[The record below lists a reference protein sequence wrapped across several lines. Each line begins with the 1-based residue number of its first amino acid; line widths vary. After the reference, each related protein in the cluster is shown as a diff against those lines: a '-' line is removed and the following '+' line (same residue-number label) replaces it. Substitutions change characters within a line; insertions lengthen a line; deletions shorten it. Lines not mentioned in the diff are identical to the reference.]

1 MKVVDLAEKGK
12 LLVDWAYR
20 NMPVIKLVREEFRI
34 KKPLA
39 SLKIGACLHITAETA
54 NLVITLKEAGANV
67 ILTASNPLSTK
78 PEIVEYLTK
87 YENIEVLS
95 KPGETTQ
102 EYYNNIKKVIESNPN
117 LLIDDG
123 GDLIITTNKEYKT
136 IASKIIGAT
145 EETTTGVIRI
155 NNLYNEGKLYFPVIA
170 VNNAKTKHMFD
181 NRYGTGQSTID
192 GILRATNILIAGKV
206 AVVAGYGWCGKGV
219 ASKLKGLGAR
229 VIVCEVD
236 PIKALEAVM
245 DGFEVKTMDEASKLG
260 DIFITVTGNINVIS
274 SKHINNLKDGAILAN
289 AGHFNVE
296 IDVNYLE
303 SKKISKRLIRDN
315 LEEYI
320 MPDGKHIYLIAEG
333 RLANLVAAEGHPAD
347 VMDMSFANQ
356 ALALEYLANRK
367 NKLEPGVYDV
377 LIEIDRKVAKLKLA
391 SMKISID
398 ELTPEQ
404 QNYLNS
410 WSLGT

>member
-1 MKVVDLAEKGK
+1 MRVVDLAEKGK
-12 LLVDWAYR
+12 MLVDWAYR
-20 NMPVIKLVREEFRI
+20 NMPVIKLIREEFRI

-54 NLVITLKEAGANV
+54 NLVITLKEGGANV

-87 YENIEVLS
+87 YEGIEVLS
-95 KPGETTQ
+95 KPSETTE
-102 EYYNNIKKVIESNPN
+102 EYYSNIRKVIESNPN

-123 GDLIITTNKEYKT
+123 GDLIVTINKEYKT

-219 ASKLKGLGAR
+219 AWRLKGMGAR

-236 PIKALEAVM
+236 PIKALEAAM
-245 DGFEVKTMDEASKLG
+245 DGFEVKTMEEASKIG

-289 AGHFNVE
+289 SGHFNVE
-296 IDVNYLE
+296 IDVSYLE

-315 LEEYI
+315 LQEYV
-320 MPDGKHIYLIAEG
+320 MPDGRHIYLIAEG

-356 ALALEYLANRK
+356 ALALEYLATRK
-367 NKLEPGVYDV
+367 NKLQPGVYDV
-377 LIEIDRKVAKLKLA
+377 LIEIDKKVAKLKLA
-391 SMKISID
+391 SMKITID

-404 QNYLNS
+404 INYINS

>member
-320 MPDGKHIYLIAEG
+320 MPDGKHIYLIADG

>member
-1 MKVVDLAEKGK
+1 MRVVDLAERGK
-12 LLVDWAYR
+12 MLVDWAYR
-20 NMPVIKLVREEFRI
+20 NMPVIKLIREEFRV
-34 KKPLA
+34 KKSLA

-54 NLVITLKEAGANV
+54 NLVITLKEGGANV

-78 PEIVEYLTK
+78 LEIVEYLTK
-87 YENIEVLS
+87 YEGIEVLS
-95 KPGETTQ
+95 KPSETPE
-102 EYYNNIKKVIESNPN
+102 EYYSNIRKVIESNPN

-123 GDLIITTNKEYKT
+123 GDLIVTINKEYKT

-219 ASKLKGLGAR
+219 AWRLKGMGAR

-236 PIKALEAVM
+236 PIKALEAAM
-245 DGFEVKTMDEASKLG
+245 DGFEVKTMEEASKIG

-289 AGHFNVE
+289 SGHFNVE
-296 IDVNYLE
+296 IDVSYLE

-315 LEEYI
+315 LQEYI
-320 MPDGKHIYLIAEG
+320 MPDGRHIYLIAEG

-356 ALALEYLANRK
+356 ALALEYLATRK
-367 NKLEPGVYDV
+367 NKLQPGVYDV
-377 LIEIDRKVAKLKLA
+377 LIEIDKKVAKLKLA
-391 SMKISID
+391 SMKITID

-404 QNYLNS
+404 INYINS

>member
-123 GDLIITTNKEYKT
+123 GDLIKTTNKEYKT

>member
-1 MKVVDLAEKGK
+1 MRIVDLAERGK
-12 LLVDWAYR
+12 MLVDWAYR
-20 NMPVIKLVREEFRI
+20 NMPVIKLIREEFRV

-39 SLKIGACLHITAETA
+39 SLRIGACLHITAETA
-54 NLVITLKEAGANV
+54 NLVITLKEGGANV

-78 PEIVEYLTK
+78 LEIVEYLTK
-87 YENIEVLS
+87 YEGIEVLS
-95 KPGETTQ
+95 KPSETHE
-102 EYYNNIKKVIESNPN
+102 EYYSNIKKVIESSPN

-123 GDLIITTNKEYKT
+123 GDLIVTINKEYKT

-219 ASKLKGLGAR
+219 AWRLKGMGAR

-236 PIKALEAVM
+236 PIKALEAAM
-245 DGFEVKTMDEASKLG
+245 DGFEVKTMEEASKIG

-289 AGHFNVE
+289 SGHFNVE
-296 IDVNYLE
+296 IDVSYLE

-315 LEEYI
+315 LQEYI
-320 MPDGKHIYLIAEG
+320 MPDARHIYLIAEG

-356 ALALEYLANRK
+356 ALALEYLATKK
-367 NKLEPGVYDV
+367 NKLQPGVYDV
-377 LIEIDRKVAKLKLA
+377 LIEIDKKVAKLKLA
-391 SMKISID
+391 SMKITID

-404 QNYLNS
+404 INYINS

>member
-20 NMPVIKLVREEFRI
+20 NMPVIKLIREEFRI

-39 SLKIGACLHITAETA
+39 SLKIGACLHVTPETA
-54 NLVITLKEAGANV
+54 NLVITLKEGGATV

-78 PEIVEYLTK
+78 PEVVEYLTK

-95 KPGETTQ
+95 KPGETNQ

-123 GDLIITTNKEYKT
+123 GDLIVTINKEYKT

-155 NNLYNEGKLYFPVIA
+155 SNLYNEGKLYFPVIA

-181 NRYGTGQSTID
+181 NRYGTGQSTVD

-245 DGFEVKTMDEASKLG
+245 DGFEVKTMDEASKIG

-296 IDVNYLE
+296 IDVAYLE

-367 NKLEPGVYDV
+367 NKLQPGVYDV
-377 LIEIDRKVAKLKLA
+377 LIEIDKKVAKLKLA

-398 ELTPEQ
+398 ELTQEQ

>member
-1 MKVVDLAEKGK
+1 MRVVDLAERGK
-12 LLVDWAYR
+12 MLVDWAYR
-20 NMPVIKLVREEFRI
+20 NMPVIKLIREEFRV

-39 SLKIGACLHITAETA
+39 SLNIGACLHITAETA
-54 NLVITLKEAGANV
+54 NLVITLKEGGANV

-78 PEIVEYLTK
+78 LEIVEYLTK
-87 YENIEVLS
+87 YEGIEVLS
-95 KPGETTQ
+95 KPSETPE
-102 EYYNNIKKVIESNPN
+102 EYYSNIRKVIESNPN

-123 GDLIITTNKEYKT
+123 GDLIVTINKEYKT

-192 GILRATNILIAGKV
+192 GILRATNILISGKV

-219 ASKLKGLGAR
+219 AWRLKGMGAR

-236 PIKALEAVM
+236 PIKALEAAM
-245 DGFEVKTMDEASKLG
+245 DGFEVKTMEEASKIG

-289 AGHFNVE
+289 SGHFNVE
-296 IDVNYLE
+296 IDVSYLE

-315 LEEYI
+315 LQEYI
-320 MPDGKHIYLIAEG
+320 MPDGRHIYLIAEG

-356 ALALEYLANRK
+356 ALALEYLATRK
-367 NKLEPGVYDV
+367 NKLQPGVYDV
-377 LIEIDRKVAKLKLA
+377 LIEIDKKVAKLKLA
-391 SMKISID
+391 SMKITID

-404 QNYLNS
+404 INYINS

>member
-20 NMPVIKLVREEFRI
+20 NMPVIKLIREEFRI

-95 KPGETTQ
+95 KPGETNQ

-123 GDLIITTNKEYKT
+123 GDLIVTINKEYKT
-136 IASKIIGAT
+136 IASKVIGAT

-155 NNLYNEGKLYFPVIA
+155 TNLYNEGKLYFPVIA

-206 AVVAGYGWCGKGV
+206 AVVIGYGWCGKGV

-260 DIFITVTGNINVIS
+260 DIFITVSGNINVVS

-289 AGHFNVE
+289 SGHFNVE

-320 MPDGKHIYLIAEG
+320 MPDGRHIYLIAEG

-356 ALALEYLANRK
+356 ALSLEYLANRK
-367 NKLEPGVYDV
+367 NKLQPGVYDV
-377 LIEIDRKVAKLKLA
+377 LIEIDKKVAKLKLA

>member
-20 NMPVIKLVREEFRI
+20 NMPVIKLIREEFRI

-39 SLKIGACLHITAETA
+39 SLKIGACLHVTPETA
-54 NLVITLKEAGANV
+54 NLVITLKEGGATV

-78 PEIVEYLTK
+78 PEVVEYLTK

-95 KPGETTQ
+95 KPGETNQ

-123 GDLIITTNKEYKT
+123 GDLIVTINKEYKT

-155 NNLYNEGKLYFPVIA
+155 SNLYNEGKLYFPVIA

-181 NRYGTGQSTID
+181 NRYGTGQSTVD

-245 DGFEVKTMDEASKLG
+245 DGFEVKTMDEASKIG

-296 IDVNYLE
+296 IDVAYLE
-303 SKKISKRLIRDN
+303 SKRISKRLIRDN

-367 NKLEPGVYDV
+367 NKLQPGVYDV
-377 LIEIDRKVAKLKLA
+377 LIEIDKKVAKLKLA

-398 ELTPEQ
+398 ELTQEQ

>member
-1 MKVVDLAEKGK
+1 MRVVDLAERGK
-12 LLVDWAYR
+12 MLVDWAYR
-20 NMPVIKLVREEFRI
+20 NMPVIKLIREEFRV

-54 NLVITLKEAGANV
+54 NLVITLKEGGANV
-67 ILTASNPLSTK
+67 VLTASNPLSTK
-78 PEIVEYLTK
+78 SEIVEYLTK
-87 YENIEVLS
+87 YEGIEVFS
-95 KPGETTQ
+95 KPSETTE
-102 EYYNNIKKVIESNPN
+102 EYYSNIRKVIESNPN

-123 GDLIITTNKEYKT
+123 GDLIVTINKEYKT

-219 ASKLKGLGAR
+219 AWRLKGMGAR

-245 DGFEVKTMDEASKLG
+245 DGFEVKTMEEASKIG

-289 AGHFNVE
+289 SGHFNVE
-296 IDVNYLE
+296 IDVSYLE

-320 MPDGKHIYLIAEG
+320 MPDGRHIYLIAEG

-356 ALALEYLANRK
+356 ALALEYLATKK
-367 NKLEPGVYDV
+367 NKLQPGVYDV
-377 LIEIDRKVAKLKLA
+377 LIEIDKKVAKLKLA
-391 SMKISID
+391 SMKITID

-404 QNYLNS
+404 INYINS

>member
-1 MKVVDLAEKGK
+1 MRVVDLAERGK
-12 LLVDWAYR
+12 MLVDWAYR
-20 NMPVIKLVREEFRI
+20 NMPVIKLIREEFRV
-34 KKPLA
+34 KKTLA

-54 NLVITLKEAGANV
+54 NLVITLKEGGANV

-87 YENIEVLS
+87 YEGIEVLS
-95 KPGETTQ
+95 KLSETPE
-102 EYYNNIKKVIESNPN
+102 EYYSNIKKVIESNPN

-123 GDLIITTNKEYKT
+123 GDLIVTINKEYKT

-206 AVVAGYGWCGKGV
+206 VVVAGYGWCGKGV
-219 ASKLKGLGAR
+219 AWRLKGMGAR

-236 PIKALEAVM
+236 PIKALEAAM
-245 DGFEVKTMDEASKLG
+245 DGFEVKTMEEASKIG

-289 AGHFNVE
+289 SGHFNVE
-296 IDVNYLE
+296 IDVSYLE

-315 LEEYI
+315 LQEYI
-320 MPDGKHIYLIAEG
+320 MPDGRHIYLIAEG

-356 ALALEYLANRK
+356 ALALEYLATKK
-367 NKLEPGVYDV
+367 NKLQPGVYDV
-377 LIEIDRKVAKLKLA
+377 LIEIDKKVAKLKLA
-391 SMKISID
+391 SMKITID

-404 QNYLNS
+404 INYINS